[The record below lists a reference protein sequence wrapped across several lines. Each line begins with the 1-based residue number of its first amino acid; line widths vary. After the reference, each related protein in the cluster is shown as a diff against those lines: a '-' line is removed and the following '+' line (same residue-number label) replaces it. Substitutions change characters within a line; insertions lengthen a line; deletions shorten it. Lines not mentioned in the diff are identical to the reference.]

1 MPDASNSLPMFFCH
15 PHAEAFVSTHKNSQA
30 SNVGHQ
36 QGCQPRSIRHDP
48 KAQKK
53 KQNEDRFTK
62 MDGSIPRNSEAIF
75 KVNMQK
81 RFLNKIR
88 GETFFQV

>member
-1 MPDASNSLPMFFCH
+1 MPQIPSNGFLPSSRLGVCFKH
-15 PHAEAFVSTHKNSQA
+15 TKK
-30 SNVGHQ
+30 
-36 QGCQPRSIRHDP
+36 PRLRTWATSKGANLDRFGENP